1 MTIPDGFFIDWN
13 GQVRRTTDCGGGY
26 VCDVDL
32 VSRYVGVLTPQGT
45 LMHEA
50 TFYKDLA
57 AIEKAGIR
65 AALVPGSTPWGRPD
79 EGL

>member
-1 MTIPDGFFIDWN
+1 MSTPEGFFIDWN
-13 GQVRRTTDCGGGY
+13 GNVRRTTDCGGGY
-26 VCDVDL
+26 VCDVDP
-32 VSRYVGVLTPQGT
+32 VARYVGVLTAQGT

-57 AIEKAGIR
+57 AIEKAGIK
-65 AALVPGSTPWGRPD
+65 APLVPGSTPWGRPD